1 VTSNGLIDSAQSGR
15 GFWELLVARS
25 DATPDALLALDER
38 GQQVTFAEYRDR
50 AEVVAAGL
58 ADRGV
63 GEGSVVVWQL
73 PTWIES
79 FVLMGA
85 LVRLGATQVPLI
97 PSYRAREVSFI
108 IRQTG
113 AEFFVVPSPWKKF
126 DYPDMARTIAAEV
139 DGLDVLVVDAG
150 NRELP
155 TGDPTR
161 LAPVPPAPADAED
174 FPVRWVY
181 FTSGTTASPKGT
193 RHTDATLFGA
203 VAGMVAM
210 LEPGPGD
217 RSSMVFPFAHIG
229 GVVWLLTSFVCG
241 SAHLVVESFNAE
253 TTIPMLAANDVTLAG
268 TGTPFNLAYLQAQRE
283 LTASSPGARLFPR
296 VRGFMSGASPKPPT
310 LHADLRDEL
319 GGTGIL
325 SSYGMTEAPIVTF
338 CGPHASEA
346 HRASTEGKASPG
358 VDLKVLTADGT
369 PARPGEPGEIRL
381 KGPQLCRG
389 YLDASLNEDAF
400 DQDGYIK
407 TGDLGT
413 LDEEGFLTI
422 VGRLKDVIIRNGE
435 NISAKEIEDLLF
447 AHPAVRDVA
456 VIGLPDPRV
465 GERCCAVVALDESKG
480 SFGFEEMVTFL
491 KSHDLMVQKL
501 PEQLEILDSVPRN
514 AAGKVLKEQLRNQFS
529 AASSR

>member
-1 VTSNGLIDSAQSGR
+1 MTSALLDPSRTGQ
-15 GFWELLVARS
+15 GFWELLVARAA
-25 DATPDALLALDER
+25 ATPDAALVIDER
-38 GQQVTFAEYRDR
+38 GRQVTFAGYKDR

-113 AEFFVVPSPWKKF
+113 AELFVVPSPWKKF
-126 DYPDMARTIAAEV
+126 DYPDMARAIAREV
-139 DGLDVLVVDAG
+139 DGLDVLLVDAED
-150 NRELP
+150 RELP
-155 TGDPTR
+155 TGDPSR
-161 LAPVPPAPADAED
+161 LAPVPPSPAAAED
-174 FPVRWVY
+174 FPIRWVY

-193 RHTDATLFGA
+193 RHTEATLFGA

-241 SAHLVVESFNAE
+241 STHLLVESFNAE
-253 TTIPMLAANDVTLAG
+253 TTIPMLAANGVTLAG

-283 LTASSPGARLFPR
+283 LTASSPGTRLFPL
-296 VRGFMSGASPKPPT
+296 VRGFMSGAAPKPPT

-358 VDLKVLTADGT
+358 VDLKVLTADGSL
-369 PARPGEPGEIRL
+369 AKPGEPGEIRL

-389 YLDASLNEDAF
+389 YLDTSLNDDAF
-400 DQDGYIK
+400 DEDGYIK

-480 SFGFEEMVTFL
+480 AFGFEDMVTFL

-501 PEQLEILDSVPRN
+501 PEQLEILGSIPRN
-514 AAGKVLKEQLRNQFS
+514 VSGKVLKEQLRQQFS
-529 AASSR
+529 AAPSR

>member
-1 VTSNGLIDSAQSGR
+1 
-15 GFWELLVARS
+15 
-25 DATPDALLALDER
+25 
-38 GQQVTFAEYRDR
+38 
-50 AEVVAAGL
+50 
-58 ADRGV
+58 
-63 GEGSVVVWQL
+63 
-73 PTWIES
+73 
-79 FVLMGA
+79 
-85 LVRLGATQVPLI
+85 
-97 PSYRAREVSFI
+97 
-108 IRQTG
+108 
-113 AEFFVVPSPWKKF
+113 
-126 DYPDMARTIAAEV
+126 
-139 DGLDVLVVDAG
+139 
-150 NRELP
+150 
-155 TGDPTR
+155 
-161 LAPVPPAPADAED
+161 
-174 FPVRWVY
+174 
-181 FTSGTTASPKGT
+181 
-193 RHTDATLFGA
+193 
-203 VAGMVAM
+203 
-210 LEPGPGD
+210 
-217 RSSMVFPFAHIG
+217 MVFPFAHIG